1 MLIEH
6 LLIEDEGQWA
16 KLTLEALVSHMPEH
30 FKKVS
35 VNAVGVAKLYVAH
48 S

>member
-6 LLIEDEGQWA
+6 LLFEDEGQWT

-35 VNAVGVAKLYVAH
+35 VNAAGVAKLYVAH